1 MSVRPFLPPLLGLLL
16 AAGTILPATGC
27 ALSNSSGRPSGLFG
41 SWGEREASDEGNE
54 DWEEQ
59 VGKDARGNRPRERDP
74 DPWWQRYVMS
84 EKARAIER
92 NLGID

>member
-1 MSVRPFLPPLLGLLL
+1 MSVRPILSPLLGLLL
-16 AAGTILPATGC
+16 AAGAILPATGC
-27 ALSNSSGRPSGLFG
+27 ALTDTSRGLFG
-41 SWGEREASDEGNE
+41 LFKPSGERDDTDEGNE

-59 VGKDARGNRPRERDP
+59 VGKDARGNRPREKDP
-74 DPWWQRYVMS
+74 DAWWQKYVMS